1 MDIKKTPLYGEHK
14 TLKAKFGPFG
24 GWDMPISYSGIID
37 EHNWTRSSASIFDIC
52 HMGEFIINGPKV
64 SLELNRIVTMN
75 TEKQPVGSCKYGF
88 MLNETGGIID
98 DLIVYR
104 LEEDK
109 FMMVVNA
116 ATTEKDFNN
125 LKKNLPGEINLED
138 ISAKTAKIDIQG
150 PLSRNIIKNVLPVDV
165 SDLGYY
171 TFKTC
176 EFLGQKNII
185 SRTGYTGE
193 LGFEIYID
201 VEKACQ
207 LWNLLLEDNRVKPAG
222 LGARDTLRLEMAYPL
237 YGHELDDNISPLEAG
252 LKMFVDFETDFIAK
266 DKLIEKKTKGLE
278 KSLVCFK
285 VSGRRSP
292 RAGYKIFKNDEEIG
306 LVTSGSFSPSLGCGI
321 GLGYVLREYKKTQ
334 EPVVIGDERVKL
346 KAQIVKRPFYKEGS
360 LKK

>member
-1 MDIKKTPLYGEHK
+1 MDIKKTPLYEEHK
-14 TLKAKFGPFG
+14 ALKAKFGPFG
-24 GWDMPISYSGIID
+24 GWDMPISYSGIIG

-52 HMGEFIINGPKV
+52 HMGEFIISGPKA
-64 SLELNRIVTMN
+64 SSELNRIVTMN
-75 TEKQPVGSCKYGF
+75 TERQPVGSCKYGF
-88 MLNETGGIID
+88 MLNEAGGIID

-104 LEEDK
+104 LENNK

-125 LKKNLPGEINLED
+125 LKENLAAEINLED

-150 PLSRNIIKNVLPVDV
+150 PLSRRIIKDALSIDV
-165 SDLGYY
+165 SELNYY
-171 TFKTC
+171 TFKIYD
-176 EFLGQKNII
+176 FLGQKNII

-193 LGFEIYID
+193 LGFEIYVD
-201 VEKACQ
+201 AKKARQ
-207 LWNLLLEDNRVKPAG
+207 LWNLLLEDKRVKPAG

-266 DKLIEKKTKGLE
+266 DELLKMKEKGLE

-306 LVTSGSFSPSLGCGI
+306 RVTSGSFSPSLGCGI
-321 GLGYVLREYKKTQ
+321 GLGYILRGYKNLQ
-334 EPVVIGDERVKL
+334 EPIILGDEKVSL
-346 KAQIVKRPFYKEGS
+346 EAQIVKRPFYKKGS